1 MTASL
6 IEDPATTG
14 AEQSRLACSA
24 KLEGRWGLPEG
35 DKGAVEKCER
45 RKMPLKLSFANS
57 VNASYMPL

>member
-24 KLEGRWGLPEG
+24 KLGARWGLPEG
-35 DKGAVEKCER
+35 DKGSLLKCEM
-45 RKMPLKLSFANS
+45 RKMKMSLKLPFANY
-57 VNASYMPL
+57 VNAS

>member
-6 IEDPATTG
+6 MEDPATTV
-14 AEQSRLACSA
+14 AELGPLACSA
-24 KLEGRWGLPEG
+24 KLGARWGLPEG
-35 DKGAVEKCER
+35 DKGAGEKCER